1 MNRLPFHRTTK
12 IQKYLLAG
20 VLAGFALV
28 LASCARPEPN
38 SAIVQAFEQA
48 GAGPVSSGTSTQA
61 IQDWFRKHR
70 QTAES
75 IDAQCKPVRDKAG
88 AEWGDSTE
96 GRVCQAART
105 VAASTY
111 KRLDSDHQ
119 TFSSSR
125 K

>member
-12 IQKYLLAG
+12 IQKCLLAG
-20 VLAGFALV
+20 VLAVFALAF
-28 LASCARPEPN
+28 ASCARPEPN

-48 GAGPVSSGTSTQA
+48 GAGPVSSATSTET
-61 IQDWFRKHR
+61 IQGWFRKHR

-75 IDAQCKPVRDKAG
+75 IDVQCKPVREKAG

-96 GRVCQAART
+96 GRVCQAARI

-119 TFSSSR
+119 TFSSGW

>member
-1 MNRLPFHRTTK
+1 MNRHPFHRTTK
-12 IQKYLLAG
+12 IQKCLLAG
-20 VLAGFALV
+20 VLAVFALAF
-28 LASCARPEPN
+28 ASCARPEPK
-38 SAIVQAFEQA
+38 SAVVQAFEQA

-61 IQDWFRKHR
+61 MQDWFRKHR
-70 QTAES
+70 QTSAS
-75 IDAQCKPVRDKAG
+75 IDAQCKPVREKAG

-111 KRLDSDHQ
+111 KRLESDHQ
-119 TFSSSR
+119 TFSSGW